1 MGWRQTELKPGE
13 YEVKVDGDKVTFK
26 QGKNVIAVAAKVET
40 NASKFSDTQ
49 MDIKTENGQAK
60 LKELDLG
67 GTKSKI
73 MLTDA
78 SAVEARYPLTK
89 SDTYFAPDRSLK
101 EAQTRLRL
109 LLPALRHP
117 TFHSHR
123 PRSPHIASHPCLQ
136 R

>member
-1 MGWRQTELKPGE
+1 MKMNKLILGACVFSLGIATAASIYHVRIADSTWVGGTELKPGE
-13 YEVKVDGDKVTFK
+13 YQVQVDGDKVTFK
-26 QGKNVIAVAAKVET
+26 QGKKSIAVAAKVET

-78 SAVEARYPLTK
+78 TPVEA
-89 SDTYFAPDRSLK
+89 AG
-101 EAQTRLRL
+101 TR
-109 LLPALRHP
+109 
-117 TFHSHR
+117 
-123 PRSPHIASHPCLQ
+123 
-136 R
+136 